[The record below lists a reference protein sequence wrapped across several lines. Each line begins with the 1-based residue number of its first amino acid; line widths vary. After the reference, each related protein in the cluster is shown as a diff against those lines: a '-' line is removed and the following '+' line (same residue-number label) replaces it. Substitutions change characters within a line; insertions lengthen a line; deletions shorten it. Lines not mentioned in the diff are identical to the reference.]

1 MTHTT
6 DPVQAPTA
14 APEPHARWAAERVS
28 ALAAGAVAAG
38 LGLGVPAV
46 AVLLLWIGSPYPD
59 SGLGSALHLTA
70 ALWLLAQGAELV
82 RTGTLSGDPA
92 PVGLTPLLL
101 SAVPAWLLYRGT
113 ASAVAGE
120 RDADDAADGDGKGA
134 DGAHA
139 PDARGAGGRT
149 GHDGP
154 PDVRHALAVA
164 RWVLA
169 GYLTVTAVAVVYASG
184 GPIRVAPLTALYV
197 PLFATV
203 AVACGAWSG
212 CGRPPLDSWLPLP
225 RGYAEELA
233 AALRSAA
240 VAGGVLLGG
249 GALLGAAALAWHWD
263 AVGRTYG
270 QLSGPNAGRVA
281 VLLLAAALIPN
292 LAVWAASYAL
302 GAGFCVGAGSV
313 VGPAGASGYPLL
325 PSFPLLA
332 ALPGTGGAGVFGW
345 ATLALPAAAACAVAW
360 CAGGAGLSGW
370 RTLRVTCG
378 AALFYGAG
386 LAVAAAWAGGA
397 LGNDVLATF
406 GPTWWLTGSAGA
418 AWVLVLAV
426 PGALVLSWHV
436 AHPAHGWRP
445 HIPRPTSAW
454 RPHLPR
460 PASPWRPRIPRPTFR
475 RPTEAPAPSVT
486 DPLPWPTPPPFP
498 PPLPPTA
505 PSPPPTPSGSNP
517 PA

>member
-1 MTHTT
+1 
-6 DPVQAPTA
+6 
-14 APEPHARWAAERVS
+14 VS
-28 ALAAGAVAAG
+28 ALAAGVVAAG

-82 RTGTLSGDPA
+82 RTGTVSGDPT
-92 PVGLTPLLL
+92 PVALTPLLL

-120 RDADDAADGDGKGA
+120 RDVDDDAAEGDVDGKGSA
-134 DGAHA
+134 GGHA
-139 PDARGAGGRT
+139 PDARGAASRP

-169 GYLTVTAVAVVYASG
+169 GYVTVAVIAVAYASG

-212 CGRPPLDSWLPLP
+212 CGRPPLGSWLRLP

-240 VAGGVLLGG
+240 IAGGVLLGG
-249 GALLGAAALAWHWD
+249 GALLGAAALVWHWD

-270 QLSGPNAGRVA
+270 QLSGPNAGRIA

-332 ALPGTGGAGVFGW
+332 ALPGTGGGGAFGW
-345 ATLALPAAAACAVAW
+345 ATLALPAAAAGAVAW
-360 CAGGAGLSGW
+360 CVGGAGLSGW

-406 GPTWWLTGSAGA
+406 GPRWWLTGSAGA
-418 AWVLVLAV
+418 AWVLVIGL
-426 PGALVLSWHV
+426 PGALGLGWHV

-445 HIPRPTSAW
+445 HIPRPSSAWRPRLPRPTSAW
-454 RPHLPR
+454 RPRVPR
-460 PASPWRPRIPRPTFR
+460 MPRIPRPTVR
-475 RPTEAPAPSVT
+475 RSADVPASSVT

-498 PPLPPTA
+498 PPLPPIA
-505 PSPPPTPSGSNP
+505 PSPPPNP
-517 PA
+517 PTTTPNP